1 MRSRNREINI
11 FNLSMLDVIAG
22 AMGAF
27 LIVMVVLMPFYK
39 KQAPATPTPP
49 MVTVET
55 AQALQSALD
64 NATAA
69 AAQAQTEAQA
79 ARTQAANAQA
89 EAQAARE
96 QAAAAQTALAEQQVQ
111 NAAMQQDLKKTFVLV
126 HIHWP
131 GEGVDIDLHVIDPRG
146 NEFYWEHRTTSG
158 ATGNLSLDSIQ
169 GPGNEVFIDNKA
181 QPGDYKVM
189 LVFYGIHQNKQETQV
204 DGSVVY
210 RDGTIRLPSLA
221 MNIGQIKQPLHMAT
235 IRVNPEGQIRLVPP

>member
-39 KQAPATPTPP
+39 KQAPDKP
-49 MVTVET
+49 MVTVEA
-55 AQALQSALD
+55 AQALQNALD
-64 NATAA
+64 DATAV

-89 EAQAARE
+89 EAQAA
-96 QAAAAQTALAEQQVQ
+96 QTALAEEQAQ
-111 NAAMQQDLKKTFVLV
+111 NAALQQDLKKTFVLV

-146 NEFYWEHRTTSG
+146 NELYWDHRTAPD
-158 ATGNLSLDSIQ
+158 ATGNLSLDSIH

-181 QPGDYKVM
+181 QPGDYKVI
-189 LVFYGIHQNKQETQV
+189 LVFYGIHGNKQETQV

-235 IRVNPEGQIRLVPP
+235 IRVDAEGHIRLVPP